1 MKVLLEKN
9 LDDKVKLSVSLNA
22 DGDLVAA
29 AVLQSDH
36 VLHLLSEAI
45 PGKIDDVIIE
55 LLKKQLIKYAQS
67 S

>member
-9 LDDKVKLSVSLNA
+9 LDDKVKLSVSLNQ
-22 DGDLVAA
+22 DGDVVAA

-36 VLHLLSEAI
+36 VLHLISEAI
-45 PGKIDDVIIE
+45 PGKVDDIVIE
-55 LLKKQLIKYAQS
+55 LLKKQLVKYAQS